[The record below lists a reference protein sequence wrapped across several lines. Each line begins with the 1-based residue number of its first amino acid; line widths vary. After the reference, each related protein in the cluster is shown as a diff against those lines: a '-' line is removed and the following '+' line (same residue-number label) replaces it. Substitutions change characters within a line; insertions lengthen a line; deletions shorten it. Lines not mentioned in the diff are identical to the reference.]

1 MNTVSPEEV
10 GLTGTRR
17 TIAVA
22 CVLAALV
29 LVVLDAAIAN
39 VALPAIA
46 GSLGVTPALSVR
58 VVTAYQLA
66 LVMTLLPM
74 AALGESVGHR
84 RVYTGGVALFVA
96 ASAACALA
104 PSLDWL
110 LVARFAQ
117 GLGGAAIMA
126 LGLALLRSIVEPR
139 ELGVAVGWNALAV
152 ALGAAA
158 GPTVGALVLSG
169 AGWRW
174 LFAVNLPLGAL
185 VLLAT
190 RALPDLT
197 GSARAIDLRS
207 VALHA
212 GAFAALVVG
221 AELLVEDPRLGAFLL
236 AAAALGLVA
245 LVRREAP
252 RKAPL
257 IPLDLLRDR
266 SFRLSVIASVTC
278 FVGQSAT
285 TLALPFHLHHGLH
298 QSALATGLLMTPWP
312 LTVVV
317 VAPLAG
323 KLSERVSGAALCA
336 IGGALLAVGL
346 ASAAL
351 VPLHGSPLLLV
362 PLLVVS
368 GAGFGL
374 FQVSNNRNML
384 LSAPRERSGAA
395 GGMQATARLTGQT
408 LGALGMTLLFALTSI
423 ERAPR
428 LGLMIAAALTLT
440 AGLVSTLRGHG

>member
-1 MNTVSPEEV
+1 M
-10 GLTGTRR
+10 
-17 TIAVA
+17 
-22 CVLAALV
+22 
-29 LVVLDAAIAN
+29 
-39 VALPAIA
+39 
-46 GSLGVTPALSVR
+46 
-58 VVTAYQLA
+58 
-66 LVMTLLPM
+66 
-74 AALGESVGHR
+74 
-84 RVYTGGVALFVA
+84 
-96 ASAACALA
+96 
-104 PSLDWL
+104 
-110 LVARFAQ
+110 
-117 GLGGAAIMA
+117 
-126 LGLALLRSIVEPR
+126 
-139 ELGVAVGWNALAV
+139 
-152 ALGAAA
+152 
-158 GPTVGALVLSG
+158 
-169 AGWRW
+169 
-174 LFAVNLPLGAL
+174 
-185 VLLAT
+185 
-190 RALPDLT
+190 
-197 GSARAIDLRS
+197 
-207 VALHA
+207 
-212 GAFAALVVG
+212 
-221 AELLVEDPRLGAFLL
+221 L

-285 TLALPFHLHHGLH
+285 MLALPFHLHHGLH

-384 LSAPRERSGAA
+384 VSAPRERSGAA

-440 AGLVSTLRGHG
+440 AGLVSTLRGHGGRSGSRDAAPRQRDGRPGFVAGDLTDGPRRASQRREHLRRVGLDLRDHRARHRERVLVDVDAEREPLFGELVPALDRGEPGQAREHGGLVLGQVDRRHLPEARIGRVFGARDLLPELARDPGSVGPAHFTQP